1 MLVKKSIEINGKTLS
16 LETGKMAKQAHG
28 AVVVRYADTMVLVT
42 AVSAEEPSD
51 NLDFFPLTV
60 EYREKTFSAGKI
72 PGGFIKREGRPS
84 EKEILSARLIDRPIR
99 PLFPDGYRH
108 ETQIIANVLSM
119 DKENDA
125 DVLAGLG
132 SSAALAISDIPFDG
146 PIATVRVGLVNGQ
159 LVINPTISQIE
170 EAELEL
176 VVAGNA
182 ESIVMVEGEAK
193 EVSEE
198 QLLEAIDFA
207 HQTIKELINLQLELA
222 AEVHKTKREV
232 TPPQYPENLEAK
244 VGELAMDGIKEAVRI
259 TEKAE
264 RRKALRAVS
273 EKVQEA
279 LAEEY
284 PENERDIKT
293 ILHDL
298 EKDEVR
304 SMIINESKRL
314 DGRGLT
320 DIRPIACETGLL
332 PRTHGSA
339 LFTRGQT
346 QALGVV
352 TLGTKSDEQRIDALE
367 GESFKRYLLHYNFPP
382 FCTGEAKPIRGV
394 SRREIGHGNLAER
407 ALKPVIPQNGEFPYT
422 IRIVSEVLESN
433 GSSSMATVCAG
444 SMALMDAGVPTK
456 SAVAGI
462 AMGLIKEGDEIAIL
476 SDILGDE
483 DHLGDMD
490 FKVAGTENGITA
502 VQMDIKIKG
511 ISQEIMSCALQQ
523 AKEGRQ
529 HIMGKMNEAISQPN
543 SEISPWAPR
552 IMEIF
557 IPVDKIGAV
566 IGPGGK
572 TIRSII
578 EKAGEDVDINIEEDG
593 KVTIASAD
601 MESAEVARKMVEA
614 LIEEPEIGKAY
625 KGVVKRVKDFGAF
638 VEFMPGK
645 EGMVHI
651 SELDVKR
658 TNKVTDVVQEGDE
671 IDVVVIRK
679 DREGKI
685 ALSRKAFLRKNDGK
699 EHQK

>member
-42 AVSAEEPSD
+42 AVSAEDPSD

-132 SSAALAISDIPFDG
+132 SSAALTISDIPFDG
-146 PIATVRVGLVNGQ
+146 PIATVRVGLVDGQ

-207 HQTIKELINLQLELA
+207 HQTIKDLIQLQLDLA
-222 AEVHKTKREV
+222 AEVQKAKREV
-232 TPPQYPENLEAK
+232 TPPQYPENLESK
-244 VGELAMDGIKEAVRI
+244 VSELALDGIKEAVRI
-259 TEKAE
+259 TEKTE
-264 RRKALRAVS
+264 RRKALKAVA

-284 PENERDIKT
+284 PECERDIKT

-304 SMIINESKRL
+304 AMIINENKRL

-320 DIRPIACETGLL
+320 DIRPIDCEISLL

-462 AMGLIKEGDEIAIL
+462 AMGLIKEGDDIAIL

-490 FKVAGTENGITA
+490 FKVAGTEKGITA
-502 VQMDIKIKG
+502 VQMDIKIDG
-511 ISQEIMSCALQQ
+511 ISQEIMSRALQQ

-529 HIMGKMNEAISQPN
+529 HIMAKMNAAISQPKA
-543 SEISPWAPR
+543 EISPWAPR

-557 IPVDKIGAV
+557 VPVDKIGAI

-572 TIRSII
+572 TIRGII
-578 EKAGEDVDINIEEDG
+578 EKAGDDVDINIEEDG
-593 KVTIASAD
+593 KVTIASPD
-601 MESAEVARKMVEA
+601 VDSAEVARKMVEA

-625 KGVVKRVKDFGAF
+625 KGIVKRVKDFGAF

-658 TNKVTDVVQEGDE
+658 TNKVTDVVNEGDE
-671 IDVVVIRK
+671 IDVIVIRK

-699 EHQK
+699 EHQ